1 MNLPVPVRS
10 DERIC
15 DPLRCHHRHHHHHHC
30 CTLAR
35 PRRLRRQQ
43 RRKRRIILRQLI
55 KKQGKD
61 IGGDMMSLCNCRQPH
76 YNCIHFWE
84 NIIVRMPIIP
94 ISNQCQGWMQE
105 HYPNPALCNTNV
117 WNVLGHEVHIPTGII
132 TQICIPQKKST
143 ARMLRHW
150 FIPQHNMKI
159 IYHYFIKP

>member
-1 MNLPVPVRS
+1 MNLPVPLRS
-10 DERIC
+10 DKHIC
-15 DPLRCHHRHHHHHHC
+15 DPLRCRHRHRHHHHHHHHHC

-35 PRRLRRQQ
+35 PRRLRQQQ
-43 RRKRRIILRQLI
+43 RQKRRIILRQLI
-55 KKQGKD
+55 KK
-61 IGGDMMSLCNCRQPH
+61 PH

-94 ISNQCQGWMQE
+94 ISNQCRGWMQE
-105 HYPNPALCNTNV
+105 HYPTPALCNTNV
-117 WNVLGHEVHIPTGII
+117 WNVPGHEVHTLTGTI

-150 FIPQHNMKI
+150 FTPQHNMKI